1 MNKIFN
7 KKITFILG
15 LLILSLAMPISAQA
29 ASKKKPNL
37 NVSTSTASVTIKKSG
52 TNKYSVKLTEKTKN
66 VSLRVKDNKKNITK
80 HCKYKSSNKK
90 IVSMKN
96 NKLTARKAGKCKI
109 TITYKNKKTTLN
121 VNVLKTSANV
131 TPNTT
136 PTDDTTSNLCS
147 HTWKENWAVL
157 EEEYDENDAPFY
169 FCYCGNFSSEDE
181 YKQHL
186 FEISFKI
193 GITNPSA
200 EAREMGIHG
209 TKADSLIDSRT
220 VGDKTIITLTTK
232 YIKSKTCTKC
242 GKKIT
247 VPW

>member
-7 KKITFILG
+7 KKLTFILG
-15 LLILSLAMPISAQA
+15 LLILSLAMPIQTQA
-29 ASKKKPNL
+29 APKKKQNL
-37 NVSTSTASVTIKKSG
+37 TVSTNSPNVAIKKSG
-52 TNKYSVKLTEKTKN
+52 TNKYSVKLTENTKN
-66 VSLRVKDNKKNITK
+66 VSLRIKYNKKNITK
-80 HCKYKSSNKK
+80 RCKYKSSNKK

-96 NKLTARKAGKCKI
+96 NKLTVKKAGKCKV

-121 VNVLKTSANV
+121 VNVVKTPDNK
-131 TPNTT
+131 T
-136 PTDDTTSNLCS
+136 PTNDDDGENTIKCN

-157 EEEYDENDAPFY
+157 EEEYDENDGPFY
-169 FCYCGNFSSEDE
+169 FCYCGNFESEDK

-186 FEISFKI
+186 FEISTKI
-193 GITNPSA
+193 GITNPPA
-200 EAREMGIHG
+200 KIREMGIHG